1 VRHAHSGASSVR
13 NIGLHAQNPQV
24 LKVRVMSV
32 DAAKR
37 RLTLGLA
44 TAPAVPAAEGTEAG
58 RLPPNMELGSMCR
71 AAALLCVDVHDWLLC
86 VCSGFKQAKSL

>member
-1 VRHAHSGASSVR
+1 M
-13 NIGLHAQNPQV
+13 QV

-58 RLPPNMELGSMCR
+58 GRPQRTDLGLFSP
-71 AAALLCVDVHDWLLC
+71 AAAPIQFCCVH
-86 VCSGFKQAKSL
+86 G